1 VKIRSDKKIGGLR
14 QWLCFLL
21 LSFLFGSLVALLSGS
36 LQIKENVHAGVPLDE
51 FKAHMDKHIPI
62 LMRKYGIPGCSISL
76 VKHGEIAASEAYGY
90 ADVENHRLLTV
101 DTPMSVQ
108 SITKSLTAWG
118 IMKLVED
125 GSLDL
130 DAPVSQ
136 YLKNWQFPQTKY
148 TVAKVT
154 VRSLLSHTAGL
165 PLGDFTNTY
174 APGEKM
180 PSLLEKLTKEAVLIH
195 EPGTKFSYSNV
206 GYHLLELLIEEV
218 TGQRFAE
225 YMISEVLLPIGMGAS
240 TFEISRSMQHY
251 PPTGYDLNGKPVP
264 VYVYPEKSSG
274 GLFATAEDIAQFA
287 IAGMKENSVLNFE
300 HVQVMYA
307 PERYK
312 IGIYGMVFDA
322 YGLGHYIEILPNGS
336 LSISHG
342 GQCNG
347 IMTHFQVVPETEDA
361 IVILTNSQRSWP
373 FIANLLSDW
382 AQWRNFPSVG
392 MGRIIWGQYAMSGF
406 TGVLFAA
413 SLVIML
419 NYFLG
424 YRQQKSTVL
433 KIFKIFTAILLI
445 GIIIWSINQKYL
457 FITSVFPVLSLWL
470 GGAVVV
476 LSITLLSSSLLPKTL
491 KRKEG
496 VARRK

>member
-1 VKIRSDKKIGGLR
+1 
-14 QWLCFLL
+14 
-21 LSFLFGSLVALLSGS
+21 
-36 LQIKENVHAGVPLDE
+36 
-51 FKAHMDKHIPI
+51 
-62 LMRKYGIPGCSISL
+62 
-76 VKHGEIAASEAYGY
+76 
-90 ADVENHRLLTV
+90 
-101 DTPMSVQ
+101 
-108 SITKSLTAWG
+108 
-118 IMKLVED
+118 
-125 GSLDL
+125 
-130 DAPVSQ
+130 
-136 YLKNWQFPQTKY
+136 
-148 TVAKVT
+148 
-154 VRSLLSHTAGL
+154 
-165 PLGDFTNTY
+165 
-174 APGEKM
+174 
-180 PSLLEKLTKEAVLIH
+180 
-195 EPGTKFSYSNV
+195 
-206 GYHLLELLIEEV
+206 
-218 TGQRFAE
+218 
-225 YMISEVLLPIGMGAS
+225 
-240 TFEISRSMQHY
+240 
-251 PPTGYDLNGKPVP
+251 
-264 VYVYPEKSSG
+264 
-274 GLFATAEDIAQFA
+274 
-287 IAGMKENSVLNFE
+287 
-300 HVQVMYA
+300 
-307 PERYK
+307 
-312 IGIYGMVFDA
+312 VFDA
-322 YGLGHYIEILPNGS
+322 YGLGHYIEILPNGL

-342 GQCNG
+342 GQGNG
-347 IMTHFQVVPETEDA
+347 IMTHFQVVPESEDA